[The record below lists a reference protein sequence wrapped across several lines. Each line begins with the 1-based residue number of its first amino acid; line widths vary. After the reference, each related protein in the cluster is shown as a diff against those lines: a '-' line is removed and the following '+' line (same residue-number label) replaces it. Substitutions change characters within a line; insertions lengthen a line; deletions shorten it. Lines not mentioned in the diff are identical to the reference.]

1 MRVFRD
7 SARDTVAD
15 LGRGLRDL
23 EIGDSNGALALE
35 MRVFRD
41 GVGERSSW

>member
-7 SARDTVAD
+7 DARDTIVD

-23 EIGDSNGALALE
+23 EIGDSKGALALE
-35 MRVFRD
+35 MKVFKD